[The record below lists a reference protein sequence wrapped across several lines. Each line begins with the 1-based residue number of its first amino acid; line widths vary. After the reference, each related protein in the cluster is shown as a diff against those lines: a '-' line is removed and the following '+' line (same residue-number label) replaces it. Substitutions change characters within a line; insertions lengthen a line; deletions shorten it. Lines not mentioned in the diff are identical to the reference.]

1 MQKSSLGA
9 VVSSSAFNTPI
20 IPEML
25 AATVGLLVAALPPVQ
40 HFAPPQQELVRVLLN
55 GIGATTKVT
64 LSSDAG
70 LELFSAADRQPV
82 AVLKAGDSVTI
93 SLEGNKIRVGSRE
106 FDEVLALSSGRT
118 TTVAANAA
126 RTYRGRIRL
135 LPAKERLFVV
145 NEVGLEAYLM
155 GVVPAEVPASFHPEA
170 LKAQAVA
177 ARTFALAKMI
187 RSASDP
193 FDFDDTTASQTYLGA
208 NAEKPETN
216 AAIRETANQVLLYDG
231 SPIEA
236 LYCTVS
242 GGATAS
248 NEEAFGSVPLPY
260 LRSLRDTDG
269 RGTPYGAW
277 SPHYSWEFLLR
288 EYPGVGA
295 VKTVE
300 VLSRTGSGRVATVRI
315 TGERGAITVSGPVF
329 RSTVGVNKLK
339 SLLIDS
345 LSATEAGVR
354 IQGRGWGHGVG
365 MCQAGAQGRAM
376 SGQTYDLILATYY
389 PGASL
394 MFLPDPVLYARG
406 LATNRARR

>member
-1 MQKSSLGA
+1 
-9 VVSSSAFNTPI
+9 
-20 IPEML
+20 ML
-25 AATVGLLVAALPPVQ
+25 AASVGLLVAALPPVQ
-40 HFAPPQQELVRVLLN
+40 NFAPTQQELVRVLLN

-64 LSSDAG
+64 LSSDTG

-93 SLEGNKIRVGSRE
+93 SLEGSKVRVGSQQ

-135 LPAKERLFVV
+135 LPAKERLLVV

-155 GVVPAEVPASFHPEA
+155 GVVPAEAPPSFHPEA

-177 ARTFALAKMI
+177 ARTFALARMI
-187 RSASDP
+187 RSAGEP
-193 FDFDDTTASQTYLGA
+193 FDLDDTTASQTYLGA
-208 NAEKPETN
+208 TAEKPRTN

-231 SPIEA
+231 SPIQA

-248 NEEAFGSVPLPY
+248 NEEAFGSAPLPY
-260 LRSLRDTDG
+260 LRSVQDTDEH
-269 RGTPYGAW
+269 GTPYGAW

-288 EYPGVGA
+288 DYPGVGA
-295 VKTVE
+295 VKSVE
-300 VLSRTGSGRVATVRI
+300 VVGRTGSGRVAMVRI
-315 TGERGAITVSGPVF
+315 TGERGATTVSGSVF
-329 RSTVGVNKLK
+329 RGTVGVNNLK

-345 LSATEAGVR
+345 LTATEAGVR

-365 MCQAGAQGRAM
+365 MCQAGAQGRALR
-376 SGQTYDLILATYY
+376 GQTYDLILATYY

-394 MFLPDPVLYARG
+394 VFLPDPVLYARG
-406 LATNRARR
+406 LATNRAGR